1 MKNYSGEEHVNVGV
15 GSDVTIKELAETV
28 MRVVGYQG
36 EIRFNT
42 SKPDG
47 TPRKLMASDR
57 LLAMGWKPKTS
68 LEEGLR
74 QAYDWFLSNQPALKA
89 AS

>member
-1 MKNYSGEEHVNVGV
+1 
-15 GSDVTIKELAETV
+15 
-28 MRVVGYQG
+28 MRVVGHQG
-36 EIRFNT
+36 AIRFNT

-47 TPRKLMASDR
+47 TPRKLMASDK

-68 LEEGLR
+68 LEEGLSR
-74 QAYDWFLSNQPALKA
+74 AYRWFLDNQPVLRA